1 MLCLTF
7 EKNPS
12 EFPLPTSLLTV
23 IMRLIPPKGICRN
36 NVEDSELLEYVEDD
50 FHLVD
55 EDVKRDS
62 ESDESESDNENGEV
76 EVENKESP
84 VFDECLYLSIIFESN
99 ETSDIFKHHIKK
111 MKSTFY
117 EARRSFKKHITT
129 NVTNTTAE
137 QEHEEN
143 IFDILKSM

>member
-36 NVEDSELLEYVEDD
+36 NVEDSELLEYAEDD

-55 EDVKRDS
+55 EDVERDS
-62 ESDESESDNENGEV
+62 QSDENESDNENEEV
-76 EVENKESP
+76 EVENKETP

-117 EARRSFKKHITT
+117 EA
-129 NVTNTTAE
+129 
-137 QEHEEN
+137 QEALRN
-143 IFDILKSM
+143 ILLQMLLILPLSKNMKRTSLTF

>member
-1 MLCLTF
+1 
-7 EKNPS
+7 
-12 EFPLPTSLLTV
+12 
-23 IMRLIPPKGICRN
+23 MRLIPPKGICKN
-36 NVEDSELLEYVEDD
+36 NVEDSELLEYVEVD

-76 EVENKESP
+76 EVENKETT